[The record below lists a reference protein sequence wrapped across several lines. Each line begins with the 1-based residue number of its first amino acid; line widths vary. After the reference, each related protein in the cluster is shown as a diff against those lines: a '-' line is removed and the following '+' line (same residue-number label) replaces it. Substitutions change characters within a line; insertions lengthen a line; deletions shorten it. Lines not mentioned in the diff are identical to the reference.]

1 MSIENPET
9 WLLGL
14 RAALLL
20 MAFVVFSW
28 ALLASRRDSARN
40 FTRLSAQHDQAL
52 AEIQQLAAKLT
63 ELGAQVHEL
72 SLPSPMI
79 SRQAEA
85 PAPAPLPQPSV
96 TPSGARGYEMAI
108 RMARGGASIDEIVA
122 SCGTTRAE
130 ARLLRRLHCAAGA
143 HAA

>member
-1 MSIENPET
+1 MSIENPDT

-14 RAALLL
+14 RAALRLT
-20 MAFVVFSW
+20 AFIAFAW
-28 ALLASRRDSARN
+28 ALLASRRASAQR
-40 FTRLSAQHDQAL
+40 FTRLSAQHDLAL
-52 AEIQQLAAKLT
+52 AEIQRIAANLT
-63 ELGAQVHEL
+63 ELSAQVHEL

-79 SRQAEA
+79 SRQAEP
-85 PAPAPLPQPSV
+85 PAPPPQPSV

-108 RMARGGASIDEIVA
+108 RMARSGASIDEIVA
-122 SCGTTRAE
+122 GCGTTRAE